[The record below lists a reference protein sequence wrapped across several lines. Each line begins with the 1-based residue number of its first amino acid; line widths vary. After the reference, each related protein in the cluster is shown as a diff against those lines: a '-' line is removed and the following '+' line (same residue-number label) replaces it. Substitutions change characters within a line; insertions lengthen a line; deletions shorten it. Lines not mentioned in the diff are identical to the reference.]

1 MGLTLLDTGA
11 VIGFLDRDDAFHRS
25 AHDAIAAA
33 IGDGGFL
40 ALSVVSQA
48 ELLTGVGLGH
58 HPEGLLTGFLAELAV
73 RIIPVDERVAARA
86 AEIRSA
92 HTAMGAGGRRRPT
105 IRMPDALILATAS
118 VTPDV
123 DRLVVT
129 DRGWPQ
135 PAAGVELRV
144 LSAMRDRS

>member
-1 MGLTLLDTGA
+1 M
-11 VIGFLDRDDAFHRS
+11 
-25 AHDAIAAA
+25 
-33 IGDGGFL
+33 
-40 ALSVVSQA
+40 
-48 ELLTGVGLGH
+48 
-58 HPEGLLTGFLAELAV
+58 

-92 HTAMGAGGRRRPT
+92 HTAMGAGRRRSPT
-105 IRMPDALILATAS
+105 IRMRDALILATAA

-129 DRGWPQ
+129 DRGRPR